1 METAAT
7 LDTGAEAAGPLRRAW
22 APLTTGGALLA
33 GAAYVGLVTPGNGRT
48 IPCPFHA
55 ATGLWCPG
63 CGMTR
68 GMHRLVRGDLIGAL
82 SFNVFVPLVVVAAAI
97 GWWSWFA
104 GRAWSRPVRWPARVD
119 TRWWFGLAVWFVAY
133 GVVRNLPGFDALAP

>member
-1 METAAT
+1 MELAAT
-7 LDTGAEAAGPLRRAW
+7 PPHDAGAGGLLRRAW
-22 APLTTGGALLA
+22 APLVTGGVLAA
-33 GAAYVGLVTPGNGRT
+33 GAVYVAAVTPGTGRT

-68 GMHRLVRGDLIGAL
+68 AVHLLARGDLAGAIA
-82 SFNVFVPLVVVAAAI
+82 FNLFVPLVVVGSVV

-104 GRAWSRPVRWPARVD
+104 AQTWGRPVRWPARVD
-119 TRWWFGLAVWFVAY
+119 ARWWFGLGALFALY
-133 GVVRNLPGFDALAP
+133 GVLRNLPGLDALAP